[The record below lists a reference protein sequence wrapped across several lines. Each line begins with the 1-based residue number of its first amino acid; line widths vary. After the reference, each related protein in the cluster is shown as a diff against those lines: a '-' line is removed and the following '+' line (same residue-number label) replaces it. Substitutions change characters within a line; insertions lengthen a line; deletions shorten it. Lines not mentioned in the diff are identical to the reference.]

1 MNSGE
6 ELLDYLSGLHEST
19 IVPDVLLI
27 DDLHYYITQLKV
39 KIFFLRSIFR
49 LLLILA
55 YYSFIKLDSSY
66 PFTTSVEGHPR
77 TYQVVKSSKRL
88 KVDRLIWWR
97 EKKSAK
103 YFNYHF

>member
-6 ELLDYLSGLHEST
+6 ELVDCLSGLHESA

-39 KIFFLRSIFR
+39 KIHFLKLIGR
-49 LLLILA
+49 LLQVVA

-66 PFTTSVEGHPR
+66 QFTTTVEGHPP
-77 TYQVVKSSKRL
+77 TYQVAKSSKRL
-88 KVDRLIWWR
+88 KVDRLI
-97 EKKSAK
+97 
-103 YFNYHF
+103 